1 MADSPRPIQDPE
13 VEALELQAALKA
25 VGESF
30 RSVVAKVSGGKVTF
44 GQLKAIHRE
53 KKGVRRPM
61 PARG

>member
-44 GQLKAIHRE
+44 GQFKALHRE